1 MSQNYIGKTNSLMK
15 KDNKGFTLVELIIVL
30 VILAILAAILVPAL
44 LGYIDEAKKKQKVI
58 DAKAL
63 MTAIQ
68 STLSE
73 RYGSFSSAASSD
85 VDILGNTIE
94 RNAQGN
100 IVYKVNGKTV
110 NGDPNLTGCSFS
122 NKVFDLAGVDKPYL
136 LLMYSYDKD
145 LTTATIS
152 ELHKCFTAYS
162 IVYWSD
168 PDSLPIYYNF
178 DTDSWEEGN
187 LYTAKFM
194 YRGSDK
200 KPAGVSA
207 NTIVNGH
214 KYAGDK
220 IRVYVLHYGGKNYN
234 ITTLNTAMANKM
246 EGK

>member
-1 MSQNYIGKTNSLMK
+1 MF
-15 KDNKGFTLVELIIVL
+15 KDNKSNNGFTLVELIVVL

-44 LGYIDEAKKKQKVI
+44 LGYIDESKKKQKVI
-58 DAKAL
+58 EAKAL

-68 STLSE
+68 ATLSE
-73 RYGSFSSAASSD
+73 RYGAYTAATSSD
-85 VDILGNTIE
+85 VDILGNAVE
-94 RNAQGN
+94 RNKQGN
-100 IVYKVNGKTV
+100 IVYKINGKTV

-122 NKVFDLAGVDKPYL
+122 NKVFDLAGVEKPYL
-136 LLMYSYDKD
+136 LLLYTYDKD
-145 LTTATIS
+145 LTKATTS

-187 LYTAKFM
+187 LYTAKII
-194 YRGSDK
+194 YRGTDK
-200 KPAGVSA
+200 NRPSNLAA
-207 NTIVNGH
+207 NTVASGH

-220 IRVYVLHYGGKNYN
+220 IRIFVLHYSGNNYN
-234 ITTLNTAMANKM
+234 ITELNTAMAKIM